1 MVVQR
6 VDPAAERVCTHHVWI
21 LVWVR
26 DADVRE
32 LDVEVLQGRRQC
44 RTSPGE
50 MHTTNTTAT
59 PHH

>member
-1 MVVQR
+1 M
-6 VDPAAERVCTHHVWI
+6 DPAAERVCTHHVWI

-26 DADVRE
+26 DADVCE